1 MGKYASGRFAKRISD
16 RSGMA
21 FPYNEMVKE
30 WNGSTVHISEFEPKQ
45 PQLEPL
51 PIVNDPQALQNS
63 KGQVAISRVFV
74 GGANGPVNA
83 GRTVV
88 KPDGSDAPYDGLG
101 FGLQVNQFETADQV
115 VTHTKADGSTF
126 TITTKSMMPLEL
138 QDPKKP
144 TRLLSD
150 VGNVTDVVPKPIA
163 SK

>member
-1 MGKYASGRFAKRISD
+1 MSKFASGKFAKRVSD

-21 FPYNEMVKE
+21 FPYNEMVQE
-30 WNGSTVHISEFEPKQ
+30 WTGAWVHYSEFEPKH
-45 PQLEPL
+45 PQLEPR
-51 PIVNDPQALQNS
+51 PIVQDPQSLEYARSQIA
-63 KGQVAISRVFV
+63 VSRVFV
-74 GGANGPVNA
+74 GGANGPINA

-88 KPDGSDAPYDGLG
+88 KPDGSDAPYDGPG

-150 VGNVTDVVPKPIA
+150 VGNVTVSV
-163 SK
+163 S